1 MSTCF
6 QILAF
11 WRENDVI
18 QLAPKIV
25 LSIMVYSMAVSKG
38 RVARISELKKFLKY
52 VEPIKSYGA
61 LNF

>member
-1 MSTCF
+1 
-6 QILAF
+6 
-11 WRENDVI
+11 
-18 QLAPKIV
+18 
-25 LSIMVYSMAVSKG
+25 MVYSMAVSKG